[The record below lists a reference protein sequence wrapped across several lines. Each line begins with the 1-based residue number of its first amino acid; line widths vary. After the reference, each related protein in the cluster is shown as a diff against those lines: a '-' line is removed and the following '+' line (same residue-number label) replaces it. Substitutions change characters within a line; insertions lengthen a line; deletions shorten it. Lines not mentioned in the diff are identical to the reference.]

1 MTAHTFTTQEKLA
14 EIERL
19 IIEAKRH
26 TGTTSPVLAAI
37 AQDLRARA
45 NGYPTVALTDVER
58 RVNAVVRSKTM
69 TGYSPAKLH
78 ELGEGV
84 VVHWPAVKQA
94 LEQFQWTAE
103 SAR

>member
-1 MTAHTFTTQEKLA
+1 MSAHTFTTQEKLA

-19 IIEAKRH
+19 IIEGKRH

-37 AQDLRARA
+37 AQDIRARA
-45 NGYPTVALTDVER
+45 NGYPNVALTDVER
-58 RVNAVVRSKTM
+58 RVNAVIRSKTM

-84 VVHWPAVKQA
+84 VVHWPLVKQA
-94 LEQFQWTAE
+94 LEKFENGEEA
-103 SAR
+103 

>member
-1 MTAHTFTTQEKLA
+1 MTAHTFTTQEKIA

-19 IIEAKRH
+19 IMEAKRH
-26 TGTTSPVLAAI
+26 AGAASPVLAAI

-45 NGYPTVALTDVER
+45 NGYPNVALTDVER
-58 RVNAVVRSKTM
+58 RVNAVVRSKTI

-94 LEQFQWTAE
+94 LEQFQETAE
-103 SAR
+103 IDR